1 MKFFKKASAAIS
13 LASIILGSQ
22 ATFASMVPINNP
34 SFEDPVQGAGGFNG
48 SIPGWNQT
56 GQSGVWN
63 PIGWGPYAFGAFNY
77 IPDGAQIGYL
87 NSGTVSQTLGT
98 DVLPNTTYT
107 LSIYVGNRTD
117 YDPGTA
123 YSIGLYVGGSPV
135 AWVTPAVPTPGNWV
149 DLTATYTS
157 GPMVPLST
165 PLGIYINY
173 GTQGQLNV
181 DDVTLNT
188 GLGTAVPEPSTMIAG
203 AMLLLPFG
211 SGAVRLL
218 RKKLQAA

>member
-1 MKFFKKASAAIS
+1 
-13 LASIILGSQ
+13 
-22 ATFASMVPINNP
+22 
-34 SFEDPVQGAGGFNG
+34 
-48 SIPGWNQT
+48 
-56 GQSGVWN
+56 
-63 PIGWGPYAFGAFNY
+63 
-77 IPDGAQIGYL
+77 
-87 NSGTVSQTLGT
+87 
-98 DVLPNTTYT
+98 
-107 LSIYVGNRTD
+107 
-117 YDPGTA
+117 
-123 YSIGLYVGGSPV
+123 
-135 AWVTPAVPTPGNWV
+135 
-149 DLTATYTS
+149 
-157 GPMVPLST
+157 MVPLST